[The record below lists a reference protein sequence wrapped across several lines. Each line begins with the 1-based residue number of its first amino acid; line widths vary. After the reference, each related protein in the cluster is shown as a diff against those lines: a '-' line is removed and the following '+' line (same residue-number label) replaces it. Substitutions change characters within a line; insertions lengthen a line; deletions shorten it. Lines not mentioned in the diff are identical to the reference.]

1 MTPSYPTRRSSDRAE
16 GGAQVVLVAR
26 DDEALDNVW
35 SEVRADG
42 GRADYVA
49 ADVGV
54 REEVRHVV
62 DTVVDRF
69 GGFDTWVN
77 DAGVGAYA
85 KLEEISDEDHHRLF
99 QTNYWGVVHGS
110 TEALKHLL
118 ERGGAL
124 INLG

>member
-1 MTPSYPTRRSSDRAE
+1 MKLKPSEQQTSVSTGGTSGIGLATARRAAE
-16 GGAQVVLVAR
+16 EGAQVVLVAR
-26 DDEALDNVW
+26 DEEALDNVC
-35 SEVRADG
+35 SEIRADG

-85 KLEEISDEDHHRLF
+85 KLGELSDEYHPRLF
-99 QTNYWGVVHGS
+99 PTH
-110 TEALKHLL
+110 
-118 ERGGAL
+118 
-124 INLG
+124 